1 MIYAYNENFILSISH
16 DEVTHGKHSLLYK
29 MPGDEWQQAAN
40 LRAYLGY
47 QYAHPGK
54 KLNFMGSE
62 FGQGSEWNDNSQL
75 DWWLLKYPKH
85 QGIQALVRDLN
96 NLYRKEPCLWKE
108 DYNPEAFKWLDV
120 NDADHSVFAMQRNCG
135 DDFIIA
141 VSNFTPVP
149 YVAYRLGV
157 PTPGTYEVIF
167 NTDDKKYWGSN
178 YGTGNDKMVASNI
191 SWQNNFHSI
200 VLDLP
205 PLSTIFI
212 KKISD

>member
-1 MIYAYNENFILSISH
+1 M
-16 DEVTHGKHSLLYK
+16 VV
-29 MPGDEWQQAAN
+29 
-40 LRAYLGY
+40 
-47 QYAHPGK
+47 
-54 KLNFMGSE
+54 
-62 FGQGSEWNDNSQL
+62 
-75 DWWLLKYPKH
+75 KYPKH

-96 NLYRKEPCLWKE
+96 NLYRKEPCLWKD
-108 DYNPEAFKWLDV
+108 DYNPEAFKWFDV

-135 DDFIIA
+135 DDFIIE

-157 PTPGTYEVIF
+157 PPPGTYEVIF